1 MRFVP
6 RRTANMILPVWGC
19 YTLAKAK
26 RKILSKNDESMVRK
40 RRLAESESNNNY
52 SLELQIL
59 LLTPGDNRL
68 VRDEPILNTTPG
80 H

>member
-1 MRFVP
+1 MQKHEANG
-6 RRTANMILPVWGC
+6 RRGKKGT
-19 YTLAKAK
+19 
-26 RKILSKNDESMVRK
+26 
-40 RRLAESESNNNY
+40 NNNY
-52 SLELQIL
+52 SLELLIQQQQQQQRQRQQQQQQQL

>member
-1 MRFVP
+1 
-6 RRTANMILPVWGC
+6 
-19 YTLAKAK
+19 AKAK
-26 RKILSKNDESMVRK
+26 RKILNKNDESMVRK

-52 SLELQIL
+52 SLELLIQQL